1 MLRYKFLR
9 LGEGTNCQCNM
20 RNSSMF
26 FVDIHQDV
34 NVPRNIGW
42 AEKVEH
48 YATWVLH
55 YDWVPG
61 FKPYVIDKLKP

>member
-1 MLRYKFLR
+1 
-9 LGEGTNCQCNM
+9 M

-34 NVPRNIGW
+34 NVPRDIGW

-55 YDWVPG
+55 YDWVAG